1 LFIFITDSID
11 ENFTE
16 LHPDDPKCSL
26 PTNRLELKDRILR
39 GPFQPV
45 LTMFPRS
52 TISGI
57 QRSFHKN
64 WYEQFT
70 KLEYSPKN
78 DCAFCFPCR
87 VFKNSSGINVGQSDT
102 TFSKNGFSNW
112 KMASQK
118 FKLHQ
123 TSRSHLNSV
132 TSMTDFINSK
142 SIDLLLME
150 ENKKLL
156 NERGKKK

>member
-1 LFIFITDSID
+1 M
-11 ENFTE
+11 
-16 LHPDDPKCSL
+16 HPDDPKCSL

-52 TISGI
+52 KISGV

-70 KLEYSPKN
+70 WLEYSPKN

-123 TSRSHLNSV
+123 TSRWRTDV
-132 TSMTDFINSK
+132 TSNLDSYFKGEYGFTKFKFGSYNRGFSRKFIKTIFRVSEK
-142 SIDLLLME
+142 
-150 ENKKLL
+150 
-156 NERGKKK
+156 

>member
-11 ENFTE
+11 KNSTG

-52 TISGI
+52 TISGV

-70 KLEYSPKN
+70 WLEYSPKN
-78 DCAFCFPCR
+78 DCAFSFPCR
-87 VFKNSSGINVGQSDT
+87 VIKNADKFSQPIAVFASSGTVSGKLIFVIVLVYNRCYYY
-102 TFSKNGFSNW
+102 TFE
-112 KMASQK
+112 
-118 FKLHQ
+118 KL
-123 TSRSHLNSV
+123 
-132 TSMTDFINSK
+132 FF
-142 SIDLLLME
+142 
-150 ENKKLL
+150 
-156 NERGKKK
+156 